1 MRTFTSYLR
10 VLLILTVVF
19 ILAEYFIDS
28 GDIPAFIKYPEVAL
42 FLGLFVVLLIGLEI
56 MIAAMNSITQ
66 AISPQKDLAQEK
78 EHEFAWFKKIVDKLM
93 DSTPLEKEAEVIM
106 DHNYDGIQE
115 LDNTL
120 PPWWKYGFY
129 ASIVFAII
137 YLVRFE
143 ILGAD
148 NQYVELEK
156 EVAAAT
162 IAIEEYKK
170 TAKDLIDAD
179 NVVLLTEASDLKAG
193 EGIYNTLCVA
203 CHRMDGGGG
212 IGPNLTDE
220 YWILGGGIKNIF
232 NTISEGGRSGKG
244 MVSWKQSLKPSEI
257 QQVASYVM
265 SLSANNPV
273 DGKDPEGEIW
283 NDDSAAIE

>member
-1 MRTFTSYLR
+1 
-10 VLLILTVVF
+10 
-19 ILAEYFIDS
+19 
-28 GDIPAFIKYPEVAL
+28 
-42 FLGLFVVLLIGLEI
+42 EI

-148 NQYVELEK
+148 NQYVEVEK

-170 TAKDLIDAD
+170 AAKDVIDAD
-179 NVVLLTEASDLKAG
+179 NVVLLTE
-193 EGIYNTLCVA
+193 
-203 CHRMDGGGG
+203 
-212 IGPNLTDE
+212 
-220 YWILGGGIKNIF
+220 
-232 NTISEGGRSGKG
+232 
-244 MVSWKQSLKPSEI
+244 
-257 QQVASYVM
+257 
-265 SLSANNPV
+265 
-273 DGKDPEGEIW
+273 
-283 NDDSAAIE
+283 

>member
-10 VLLILTVVF
+10 VLFILTIVF
-19 ILAEYFIDS
+19 VMAEFFIDS
-28 GDIPAFIKYPEVAL
+28 GDVPAFIKYPQVSL
-42 FLGLFVVLLIGLEI
+42 FLGLFAVLLIGLEV
-56 MIAAMNSITQ
+56 MIGAMNSLTN
-66 AISPQKDLAQEK
+66 ALSAERAMEQKK
-78 EHEFAWFKKIVDKLM
+78 ENDFAWFKNIMAKLWDTAPM
-93 DSTPLEKEAEVIM
+93 EKEAEIIM

-129 ASIVFAII
+129 ASILFAII
-137 YLVRFE
+137 YMVRFE

-148 NQYVELEK
+148 NQIVELEK

-170 TAKDLIDAD
+170 TAKDLIDA
-179 NVVLLTEASDLKAG
+179 NSVVQLTEVADLEAG
-193 EGIYNTLCVA
+193 ENIYNTTCVA
-203 CHRMDGGGG
+203 CHRIDGGGG
-212 IGPNLTDE
+212 IGPNLADDH
-220 YWILGGGIKNIF
+220 WILGGGIKNIF

-244 MVSWKQSLKPSEI
+244 MVAWKQSLKPSEI

-265 SLSANNPV
+265 SLSGTNPA
-273 DGKDPEGEIW
+273 DGKAPEGDIW
-283 NDDSAAIE
+283 SDDNTALE

>member
-42 FLGLFVVLLIGLEI
+42 FLGLFAVLLIGLEI

-78 EHEFAWFKKIVDKLM
+78 EHEFSWFKKIVDKLM
-93 DSTPLEKEAEVIM
+93 DSAPLEKEAEIIM

>member
-28 GDIPAFIKYPEVAL
+28 GDIPAFMKYPEVAL
-42 FLGLFVVLLIGLEI
+42 FLGLFMVLLIGLEI

-203 CHRMDGGGG
+203 CHRIDGGGG

>member
-10 VLLILTVVF
+10 VLF
-19 ILAEYFIDS
+19 ILAIVLALAEFFIDS
-28 GDIPAFIKYPEVAL
+28 GDIPAFIKYPQVSL
-42 FLGLFVVLLIGLEI
+42 FLGLFAVLLIGLEV
-56 MIAAMNSITQ
+56 MIGAMNSLTNALSAAKGI
-66 AISPQKDLAQEK
+66 EK
-78 EHEFAWFKKIVDKLM
+78 EKENDFAWFKNLMAKLW
-93 DSTPLEKEAEVIM
+93 DSAPLEKEAEIIM

-137 YLVRFE
+137 YMVRFE
-143 ILGAD
+143 LLGAD
-148 NQYVELEK
+148 NQIVELEK

-170 TAKDLIDAD
+170 TAKDLIDAET
-179 NVVLLTEASDLKAG
+179 VVQLTEAADLKAG
-193 EGIYNTLCVA
+193 ETVFSTMCVA
-203 CHRMDGGGG
+203 CHRNDGGGG
-212 IGPNLTDE
+212 IGPNLADE

-244 MVSWKQSLKPSEI
+244 MVAWKQSLKPSEI

-265 SLSANNPV
+265 SLSGTNPV
-273 DGKDPEGEIW
+273 DGKAPEGDLWSQDNTALE
-283 NDDSAAIE
+283 

>member
-28 GDIPAFIKYPEVAL
+28 GDIPAFMKYPEVAL
-42 FLGLFVVLLIGLEI
+42 FLGLFMVLLIGLEI

>member
-42 FLGLFVVLLIGLEI
+42 FLGLFMVLLIGLEI

>member
-42 FLGLFVVLLIGLEI
+42 FLGLFMVLLIGLEI

-203 CHRMDGGGG
+203 CHRIDGGGG

>member
-42 FLGLFVVLLIGLEI
+42 FIGLFAVLLIGLEI

-78 EHEFAWFKKIVDKLM
+78 ELEFAWFKKTVDKLM
-93 DSTPLEKEAEVIM
+93 DSAPLEKEAEIIM

-283 NDDSAAIE
+283 NGDSAAIE

>member
-28 GDIPAFIKYPEVAL
+28 GDIPAFMKYPEVAL